1 MDDWKCVHVTVE
13 KLEKLLLLS
22 KAVSPSARNT
32 FISTAVK
39 LPAASQTFEFPK
51 SSVISTARL
60 VSLAYSSSTKSMLIN
75 VTLSE

>member
-1 MDDWKCVHVTVE
+1 MDDCQCVHVTVE

-22 KAVSPSARNT
+22 KAVSLSARNT

-51 SSVISTARL
+51 SWVISTARL